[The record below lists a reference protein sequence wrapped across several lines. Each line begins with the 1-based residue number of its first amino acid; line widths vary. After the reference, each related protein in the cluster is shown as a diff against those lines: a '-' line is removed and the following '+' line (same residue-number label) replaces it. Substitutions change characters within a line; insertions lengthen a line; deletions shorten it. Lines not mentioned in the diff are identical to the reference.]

1 VVRERSARDTQAT
14 RESRDQRGPES
25 ESVNPGGATDAR
37 ARSTVAPPP
46 KVTLWRHTLASSRMA
61 SAAFVDAQG
70 WLNQHVAHAA
80 QRVVRI
86 HRGMAQP

>member
-1 VVRERSARDTQAT
+1 
-14 RESRDQRGPES
+14 
-25 ESVNPGGATDAR
+25 
-37 ARSTVAPPP
+37 
-46 KVTLWRHTLASSRMA
+46 MA

-86 HRGMAQP
+86 HREMIQP